1 MAFSTRVAPA
11 VLKAI
16 RNPVICANV
25 ARKARRGK
33 FSRDIFLPFN
43 IDIGGW
49 PFDCLYQY
57 DTFPNARDGMD
68 GGDDDQWLLLVIYR
82 LRKGSSITFH
92 FFSFYIYSGNINL
105 EIYKNEKIVN
115 RR

>member
-33 FSRDIFLPFN
+33 FSRDIFLPVN
-43 IDIGGW
+43 IDIGG
-49 PFDCLYQY
+49 
-57 DTFPNARDGMD
+57 
-68 GGDDDQWLLLVIYR
+68 
-82 LRKGSSITFH
+82 
-92 FFSFYIYSGNINL
+92 
-105 EIYKNEKIVN
+105 
-115 RR
+115 

>member
-1 MAFSTRVAPA
+1 MTFWLLISME
-11 VLKAI
+11 
-16 RNPVICANV
+16 
-25 ARKARRGK
+25 
-33 FSRDIFLPFN
+33 
-43 IDIGGW
+43 
-49 PFDCLYQY
+49 Y
-57 DTFPNARDGMD
+57 DTFPNVRDGMD

>member
-1 MAFSTRVAPA
+1 ME
-11 VLKAI
+11 
-16 RNPVICANV
+16 
-25 ARKARRGK
+25 
-33 FSRDIFLPFN
+33 
-43 IDIGGW
+43 
-49 PFDCLYQY
+49 Y

-115 RR
+115 RNQSKIRSNE

>member
-49 PFDCLYQY
+49 PFDCLYQWN
-57 DTFPNARDGMD
+57 TTRFPMHGM
-68 GGDDDQWLLLVIYR
+68 GWMEGMMTNGCYWSFINYERVPPLHFIFFH
-82 LRKGSSITFH
+82 SIFILGILT
-92 FFSFYIYSGNINL
+92 
-105 EIYKNEKIVN
+105 
-115 RR
+115 

>member
-1 MAFSTRVAPA
+1 MTFWLLISME
-11 VLKAI
+11 
-16 RNPVICANV
+16 
-25 ARKARRGK
+25 
-33 FSRDIFLPFN
+33 
-43 IDIGGW
+43 
-49 PFDCLYQY
+49 Y

-115 RR
+115 RNQSKIRSNE